1 MIGVA
6 TVGSPL
12 ARRSNVDRDVVMKH
26 VLTAVASLTVVVIL
40 LIIVFMAGNAMGLF
54 SHVGIFDFILGTEW
68 KPTSGEFGALPM
80 IAGTI
85 LVTLGAMV
93 FACPLGIGAAIY
105 ISEIASPKMRNILKP
120 ICEVFAGI
128 PSVVYGFFGLVVLV
142 PTLADLFPEQLLFGS
157 SWLAGSILLGMM
169 ALPTVISV
177 SEDAINAVPRSYR
190 EASLAMGATKWE
202 TISKVVVPA
211 AISGISSAVI
221 LGVGRAIG
229 ETMAVMMVTGN
240 ATIIPDPLWN
250 VFSLISTITGTLALE
265 MPEVV
270 VGDIHYSSLF
280 ALALVL
286 MIMVLLVNICARMVI
301 TSIKRKSGE
310 LDSKTSISYRLF
322 GRENLLPDRFQD
334 YIHNKGGWIR
344 TAAMYVLVFVFV
356 WMIVSLFENH
366 LLSIILAAI
375 AVGLVSSVRSLLSAF
390 DSSSIDKASRVGLTA
405 VMGVVILMLV
415 VILGYIIGKGLPVID
430 WEFITQSPTDGG
442 LSGGIMPAIIGTL
455 ELLVGTAIIALPL
468 GILTGTYLAEYAKDT
483 RTTRIIRES
492 IDVLNGTPSIV
503 FGLFGMTFLVI
514 SLGWGYSLIAGWFAL
529 SFMIMPVII
538 RTTEEALKAVPN
550 DLREAS
556 RALGA
561 SKWKT
566 TFSVILP
573 AALGGTITGA
583 ILALGRAMGET
594 APIMFT
600 AVVAFQPHLAGS
612 IMDPVM
618 ALPYHLYY
626 LATEVTGSGDI
637 QYGCATILL
646 LIVLSMFL
654 LASVV
659 RNHYNK
665 KVKW

>member
-1 MIGVA
+1 M
-6 TVGSPL
+6 
-12 ARRSNVDRDVVMKH
+12 
-26 VLTAVASLTVVVIL
+26 
-40 LIIVFMAGNAMGLF
+40 
-54 SHVGIFDFILGTEW
+54 
-68 KPTSGEFGALPM
+68 
-80 IAGTI
+80 
-85 LVTLGAMV
+85 
-93 FACPLGIGAAIY
+93 
-105 ISEIASPKMRNILKP
+105 
-120 ICEVFAGI
+120 
-128 PSVVYGFFGLVVLV
+128 
-142 PTLADLFPEQLLFGS
+142 
-157 SWLAGSILLGMM
+157 
-169 ALPTVISV
+169 
-177 SEDAINAVPRSYR
+177 
-190 EASLAMGATKWE
+190 
-202 TISKVVVPA
+202 
-211 AISGISSAVI
+211 
-221 LGVGRAIG
+221 
-229 ETMAVMMVTGN
+229 
-240 ATIIPDPLWN
+240 
-250 VFSLISTITGTLALE
+250 
-265 MPEVV
+265 
-270 VGDIHYSSLF
+270 
-280 ALALVL
+280 
-286 MIMVLLVNICARMVI
+286 
-301 TSIKRKSGE
+301 
-310 LDSKTSISYRLF
+310 
-322 GRENLLPDRFQD
+322 
-334 YIHNKGGWIR
+334 
-344 TAAMYVLVFVFV
+344 
-356 WMIVSLFENH
+356 
-366 LLSIILAAI
+366 SIILAAI

-600 AVVAFQPHLAGS
+600 AVVAFQSHLAGS